1 MKYSVRYNLKGRT
14 ADDRQHV
21 RVRVSWAG
29 RRVEMFTGMHVP
41 AGYWDS
47 EGQRVLPSY
56 RHGKET
62 GAACN
67 KALAG
72 VTASID
78 SLFSRCEVERRV
90 PSESEVL
97 RELKVH
103 FGTAAKTEGLGIFDS
118 IDLFAETMGRQN
130 GWTDGTRTKFSTL
143 KKHLLG
149 FSPRL
154 EFSDL
159 DEEGLRRFMGYLL
172 SVGIRNVTIG
182 KYLDLLRWFMRW
194 AVQHGHTDNAAFE
207 TFRPKLKGTDGNSK
221 EIIYLEWD
229 ELTELYGFDFGG
241 RHPGFEAVRDVF
253 CFCCFTGLRY
263 SDVAKLNASDIRD
276 SHISVVT
283 QKTGDGLRIELND
296 FSRAILDKYDGFRNS
311 PDNRKRRAFPVISN
325 QKMNDYLKDIGRLV
339 GIDTPVRIVWYAG
352 SDRIEEVHPK
362 WELLTT
368 HCARRTF
375 VVNALRLGIPAEVIM
390 KWTGHSDFSAMRPY
404 VKIVDE
410 LKEQEMAKF
419 NLLSREKS
427 PKSPRK

>member
-1 MKYSVRYNLKGRT
+1 MKYSVRYNLKGKT
-14 ADDRQHV
+14 ADGLQHV

-29 RRVEMFTGMHVP
+29 QRVEMYTGLQVSP
-41 AGYWDS
+41 DYWDAD
-47 EGQRVLPSY
+47 GQRVSSAY
-56 RHGKET
+56 RHGKAT
-62 GAACN
+62 GATLN
-67 KALAG
+67 KALSG
-72 VTASID
+72 VTASVD
-78 SLFSRCEVERRV
+78 ALFSRCEVERRI
-90 PSESEVL
+90 PSTTDVQHEL
-97 RELKVH
+97 RVH
-103 FGTAAKTEGLGIFDS
+103 FGTAAKTEGLGIFDC
-118 IDLFAETMGRQN
+118 IDLFADTMSQQN

-149 FSPRL
+149 FAPKL

-159 DEEGLRRFMGYLL
+159 NEDGLQRFMRYLL

-182 KYLDLLRWFMRW
+182 KYLDLLRWFLRW
-194 AVQHGHTDNAAFE
+194 AVKHGHTDNTAFE

-229 ELTELYGFDFGG
+229 ELLTLYGFDFGG

-253 CFCCFTGLRY
+253 CFQCFTGLRY
-263 SDVAKLNASDIRD
+263 SDVKKLNASDIKD
-276 SHISVVT
+276 TYISVVT
-283 QKTGDGLRIELND
+283 QKTSDGLRIELND
-296 FSRAILDKYDGFRNS
+296 FSRAILAKYEDFRRS
-311 PDNRKRRAFPVISN
+311 PDNKRHLAFPVISN
-325 QKMNDYLKDIGRLV
+325 QKMNDYLKDIGKLV

-352 SDRIEEVHPK
+352 STRNEEVHPK

-390 KWTGHSDFSAMRPY
+390 KWTGHSDFSAMKPY

-410 LKEQEMAKF
+410 LKEQEMTKF
-419 NLLSREKS
+419 NLLSQAES